1 MTHVRAWSAFHFS
14 VGWGSQQQRGLGT
27 LGEGRAQW
35 GWGRMRRGTSQ
46 EEFTRI
52 KILAGSLRQIK
63 LENFA
68 LRCKKEAMRPVFL
81 ECAKY
86 APVGVKGL
94 PRNSKHISPAHEAQD
109 ARLGASY

>member
-14 VGWGSQQQRGLGT
+14 VRRGSQQQRGWGPREK
-27 LGEGRAQW
+27 GGRS
-35 GWGRMRRGTSQ
+35 GVGGGMRRGTSK
-46 EEFTRI
+46 EEFMRI
-52 KILAGSLRQIK
+52 KILAGSLWQIK

-68 LRCKKEAMRPVFL
+68 LRCKKGAVRPVFL

-94 PRNSKHISPAHEAQD
+94 PRNSKHISPAREAQD